1 MNFRILLTMSHDCI
15 YYRYTSVFC
24 PVHLSKSRFYSLCFN
39 VFNIFIPNYFLFFSF
54 KMLEAD
60 VNTTT
65 LSPFDCS
72 QIYIF
77 PAVSIFS

>member
-1 MNFRILLTMSHDCI
+1 
-15 YYRYTSVFC
+15 
-24 PVHLSKSRFYSLCFN
+24 
-39 VFNIFIPNYFLFFSF
+39 
-54 KMLEAD
+54 MLEAD

-77 PAVSIFS
+77 PAVSIFFLAVEVNSSIDYSI